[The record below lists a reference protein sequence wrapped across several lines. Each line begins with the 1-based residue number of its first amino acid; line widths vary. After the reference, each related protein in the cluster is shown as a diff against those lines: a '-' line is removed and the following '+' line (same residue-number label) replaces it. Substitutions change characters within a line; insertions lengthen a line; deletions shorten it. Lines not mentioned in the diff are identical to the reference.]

1 MNYIKKGLLLIFIFS
16 LLIGGDRIAVATKVI
31 GSVEYVRGKDF
42 AKSVKK
48 GHIIESGDKI
58 TTAKGGFV
66 ALLFIDDKSAL
77 KVKENSE
84 VIISGNKNNRA
95 IAKRIGLKGGT
106 IRAQVGKKQNR
117 DFIVQTT
124 VSVASVKGTDFW
136 VVSDNNNGDS
146 VIGIEGVIQLTNKI
160 KYFNNILSIDIPSGI
175 TGLATKDGQLQSF
188 NTDPKTIPKDPSG
201 DNIGNQKLKIEFK
214 DANGKKK
221 TLVIEYK

>member
-31 GSVEYVRGKDF
+31 GAVEYVRGKDF

-66 ALLFIDDKSAL
+66 ALIFIDDKSAL

-84 VIISGNKNNRA
+84 VIISGNKNNQA

-117 DFIVQTT
+117 DFIVQTP

-160 KYFNNILSIDIPSGI
+160 SGDKIDIPSGI

>member
-66 ALLFIDDKSAL
+66 ALIFIDDKSAL

-84 VIISGNKNNRA
+84 VIISGNKNNQA

-160 KYFNNILSIDIPSGI
+160 SGDKIDIPSGI

>member
-31 GSVEYVRGKDF
+31 GAVEYVRGKDF

-58 TTAKGGFV
+58 KTAKGGFV
-66 ALLFIDDKSAL
+66 ALIFIDDKSAL

-84 VIISGNKNNRA
+84 VIISGNKNNQA

-160 KYFNNILSIDIPSGI
+160 SGDKIDIPSGI

>member
-58 TTAKGGFV
+58 TTAKDGFV

-84 VIISGNKNNRA
+84 VIISGNKNNQA

-160 KYFNNILSIDIPSGI
+160 SGDKIDIPSGI

>member
-66 ALLFIDDKSAL
+66 ALIFIDDKSAL

-146 VIGIEGVIQLTNKI
+146 VIGMEGVIQLTNKI
-160 KYFNNILSIDIPSGI
+160 SGDKIDIPSGI
-175 TGLATKDGQLQSF
+175 TGLSTKDGQLQSF

>member
-160 KYFNNILSIDIPSGI
+160 SGDKIDIPSGI
-175 TGLATKDGQLQSF
+175 TGLSTKDGQLQSF

>member
-31 GSVEYVRGKDF
+31 GSVEYIRGKDF

-160 KYFNNILSIDIPSGI
+160 SGDKIDIPSGI

>member
-1 MNYIKKGLLLIFIFS
+1 MNYLKKGLLLIFIFS

-160 KYFNNILSIDIPSGI
+160 SGDKIDIPSGI
-175 TGLATKDGQLQSF
+175 TGLSTKDGQLQSF

>member
-84 VIISGNKNNRA
+84 VIISGNKNNQA

-160 KYFNNILSIDIPSGI
+160 SGDKIDIPSGI
-175 TGLATKDGQLQSF
+175 TGLSTKDGQLQSF

>member
-66 ALLFIDDKSAL
+66 ALIFIDDKSAL

-160 KYFNNILSIDIPSGI
+160 SGDKIDIPSGI

-214 DANGKKK
+214 DANGKIK

>member
-58 TTAKGGFV
+58 TTVKGGFV

-84 VIISGNKNNRA
+84 VIISGNKNNQA

-160 KYFNNILSIDIPSGI
+160 SGDKIDIPSGI
-175 TGLATKDGQLQSF
+175 TGLSTKDGQLQSF

>member
-31 GSVEYVRGKDF
+31 GPVEFVRGKDF
-42 AKSVKK
+42 PKSVKK

-66 ALLFIDDKSAL
+66 ALIFIDDKSAL

-160 KYFNNILSIDIPSGI
+160 SGDKIDIPSGI
-175 TGLATKDGQLQSF
+175 TGLSTKDGQLQSF

>member
-42 AKSVKK
+42 AKSVRK

-160 KYFNNILSIDIPSGI
+160 SGDKIDIPSGI

-214 DANGKKK
+214 DANGKIK

>member
-31 GSVEYVRGKDF
+31 GAVEYVRGKDF

-84 VIISGNKNNRA
+84 VIISGNKNNQA

-160 KYFNNILSIDIPSGI
+160 SGDKIDIPSGI

-214 DANGKKK
+214 DANGKIK

>member
-84 VIISGNKNNRA
+84 VIISGNKNNQA

-160 KYFNNILSIDIPSGI
+160 SGDKIDIPSGI

-214 DANGKKK
+214 DANGKIK

>member
-66 ALLFIDDKSAL
+66 ALIFIDDKSAL

-160 KYFNNILSIDIPSGI
+160 SGDKIDIPSGI
-175 TGLATKDGQLQSF
+175 TGLSTKDGQLQSF

>member
-95 IAKRIGLKGGT
+95 IAKRIGLKSGT

-160 KYFNNILSIDIPSGI
+160 SGDKIDIPSGI
-175 TGLATKDGQLQSF
+175 TGLATKDGQLQAF

-214 DANGKKK
+214 DANGKIK

>member
-66 ALLFIDDKSAL
+66 SLIFIDDKSAL

-160 KYFNNILSIDIPSGI
+160 SGDKIDIPSGI

>member
-58 TTAKGGFV
+58 TTAKDGFV

-160 KYFNNILSIDIPSGI
+160 SGDKIDIPSGI

>member
-66 ALLFIDDKSAL
+66 ALIFIDDKSAL

-106 IRAQVGKKQNR
+106 LRAQVGKEQNR

-160 KYFNNILSIDIPSGI
+160 SGDKIDIPSGI
-175 TGLATKDGQLQSF
+175 TGLSTKDGQLQSF

>member
-42 AKSVKK
+42 ATSVKK

-160 KYFNNILSIDIPSGI
+160 SGDKIDIPSGI

-214 DANGKKK
+214 DANGKIK

>member
-66 ALLFIDDKSAL
+66 ALIFIDDKSAL

-160 KYFNNILSIDIPSGI
+160 SGDKIDIPSGI

>member
-117 DFIVQTT
+117 DFIVQTS

-160 KYFNNILSIDIPSGI
+160 SGDKIDIPSGI

>member
-160 KYFNNILSIDIPSGI
+160 SGDKIDIPSGI

-201 DNIGNQKLKIEFK
+201 DNFGNQNLKIEFK